1 MKINTSGTGT
11 HIGNIVTPAGE
22 TKKVVVVNT
31 TGTHIGHTGQTVIN
45 TTGTGIGATGEAQ
58 HGAMTDNQMALL
70 KNHLAKGGQVK
81 VVSAKAAAALQNM
94 YGFMI

>member
-31 TGTHIGHTGQTVIN
+31 TGTKIGHTGETVVN
-45 TTGTGIGATGEAQ
+45 TTGTHIG
-58 HGAMTDNQMALL
+58 
-70 KNHLAKGGQVK
+70 K
-81 VVSAKAAAALQNM
+81 V
-94 YGFMI
+94 G